1 MAAEVNDRYLEQPP
15 QGNLVPGF
23 IAIEPYTL
31 GRHTYVSEF
40 THIGQNTHIGSFCS
54 IGNLCTIGAQKHP
67 TQYLTSF
74 PFDEILALSEPKAT
88 IIGSDVWIG
97 CNSVVLMGV
106 TVGHGAVIGAG
117 AVVTT
122 DVPPYAIVIGSPA
135 RLLRYRFPPDLIAG
149 LLETRWWEL
158 PDGAIKTLPI
168 TDPAKCVD
176 FLKALPL

>member
-1 MAAEVNDRYLEQPP
+1 MREDPYLKPQP
-15 QGNLVPGF
+15 QGNLVPGYV
-23 IAIEPYTL
+23 AIEPYTL
-31 GRHTYVSEF
+31 GRHTYISEF
-40 THIGQNTHIGSFCS
+40 THIGQNTHIGNFCS

-97 CNSVVLMGV
+97 CNSVVMMGV

-117 AVVTT
+117 AVVTK
-122 DVPPYAIVIGSPA
+122 DVPPYAIVVGNPA
-135 RLLRYRFPPDLIAG
+135 SLLRYRFPPDLIAG

-158 PDGAIKTLPI
+158 VDERIKELPI
-168 TDPAKCVD
+168 AHPARCV
-176 FLKALPL
+176 ALLTKNHS